1 MWTGRCGPFL
11 ASKMSRATQW
21 LNCEIWR
28 LLTARHRG
36 SLTLNYASFLGFQYI
51 FSHPIKKGELN
62 SSEMWLN
69 ESFCHVNLA
78 WSKKDYH
85 DGDLHY
91 IVRSFITF
99 RQTFQD
105 KLRQS
110 MGEELKEL
118 FVGFYKPSL
127 DVFVPEQSVRWGRG
141 GPMSRSQS
149 RIIWI
154 GLFGFNQSLSSGV
167 LWLVHTNATGPNVLF
182 LNGWRK

>member
-1 MWTGRCGPFL
+1 
-11 ASKMSRATQW
+11 MSIWLGQRA
-21 LNCEIWR
+21 
-28 LLTARHRG
+28 
-36 SLTLNYASFLGFQYI
+36 
-51 FSHPIKKGELN
+51 
-62 SSEMWLN
+62 
-69 ESFCHVNLA
+69 
-78 WSKKDYH
+78 KDYH

-141 GPMSRSQS
+141 RPMSRSQS

-167 LWLVHTNATGPNVLF
+167 SLVGPHQCQRTKCALFQRLEKVNTSELNQSPWVVVATRRQSDLSLDVQKASASLTSYCF
-182 LNGWRK
+182 TAW